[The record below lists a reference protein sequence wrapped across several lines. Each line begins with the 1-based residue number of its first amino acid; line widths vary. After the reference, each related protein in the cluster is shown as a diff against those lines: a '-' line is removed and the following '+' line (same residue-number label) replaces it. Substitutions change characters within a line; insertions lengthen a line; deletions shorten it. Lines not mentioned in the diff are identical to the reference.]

1 MDVWFVLIDC
11 PNYVASVLTLT
22 LGFEDKV
29 GKTLLKTMGD
39 RGLNFPILYPLTPV
53 PAPFV

>member
-22 LGFEDKV
+22 LSFEDKV
-29 GKTLLKTMGD
+29 GKTLLNTLGD
-39 RGLNFPILYPLTPV
+39 RGLNFPILYPLTLV